1 MTIKPGERVLVPTG
15 LSMEIPFGYEVQ
27 VRPRSGLSLKSPLMI
42 VNAPGTI
49 DCDYRGE
56 VCIIVGNFGK
66 EAFKRKIMI
75 CSIEDWSRVNM
86 EEELRGVSNE
96 EKVEKMGLV
105 NTIMKNNIKLL
116 EI

>member
-1 MTIKPGERVLVPTG
+1 M
-15 LSMEIPFGYEVQ
+15 
-27 VRPRSGLSLKSPLMI
+27 
-42 VNAPGTI
+42 
-49 DCDYRGE
+49 
-56 VCIIVGNFGK
+56 GNFGK
-66 EAFKRKIMI
+66 ETFKRKMMMY
-75 CSIEDWSRVNM
+75 SIEDWSRVNM

>member
-1 MTIKPGERVLVPTG
+1 
-15 LSMEIPFGYEVQ
+15 
-27 VRPRSGLSLKSPLMI
+27 
-42 VNAPGTI
+42 
-49 DCDYRGE
+49 
-56 VCIIVGNFGK
+56 
-66 EAFKRKIMI
+66 MI

>member
-1 MTIKPGERVLVPTG
+1 MMF
-15 LSMEIPFGYEVQ
+15 SM
-27 VRPRSGLSLKSPLMI
+27 
-42 VNAPGTI
+42 
-49 DCDYRGE
+49 
-56 VCIIVGNFGK
+56 
-66 EAFKRKIMI
+66 
-75 CSIEDWSRVNM
+75 EDWSRINM